1 MSSDP
6 QSRPNT
12 RFSLVTHCFWRYP
25 VLALVLA
32 LAVVLLGFTAASP
45 FWPRTTIAKVAAIQP
60 GGTVWAVAQQLD
72 GSSASYIIAMQP
84 EIHDPAEALVIKP
97 LQSAKWALSSAQNQ
111 ALAQYLAAT
120 PAQQKE
126 WAMNYDNAIQKGLGI
141 GSGGGMG
148 DLTPVPKMD
157 MINKLEGN
165 FGPVPVMAKT
175 ILELA
180 RNGYLETYFQ
190 GVSPYHVYQYTNIW
204 LYDEPHML
212 NTAVHNG
219 LTDDQWGMIKE
230 RGYTVGPWYMIFPTI
245 AHVELPSGDTGP
257 GFIFWNGVIALFFV
271 VIFPLVPGLRDIPKK
286 LKLYRLV
293 YAVDP
298 KDTETD
304 SEQLKPDQPDA

>member
-32 LAVVLLGFTAASP
+32 LAVALLGFTAGSP
-45 FWPRTTIAKVAAIQP
+45 FWPRATIAKVAAIQP

-72 GSSASYIIAMQP
+72 GSSASNTIAMQP
-84 EIHDPAEALVIKP
+84 GIHDPAEALVIKP
-97 LQSAKWALSSAQNQ
+97 LQSAKWTLSSAQNQ
-111 ALAQYLAAT
+111 ALAEYLAAA
-120 PAQQKE
+120 PAQQQK
-126 WAMNYDNAIQKGLGI
+126 WAMNYDNAIKKGLGI

-148 DLTPVPKMD
+148 DLTPVPKME
-157 MINKLEGN
+157 MINELKGN

-180 RNGYLETYFQ
+180 GNGYLETYFQ

-212 NTAVHNG
+212 NTAIHNG

-230 RGYTVGPWYMIFPTI
+230 RGYPVGPWYLIFPAI
-245 AHVELPSGDTGP
+245 AHVLLPSGSTGP
-257 GFIFWNGVIALFFV
+257 GFIFWNGVIAIFFV
-271 VIFPLVPGLRDIPKK
+271 VIFPLIPGLRDIPDK
-286 LKLYRLV
+286 LKLYRFV

-304 SEQLKPDQPDA
+304 SDQVKPAQPDA